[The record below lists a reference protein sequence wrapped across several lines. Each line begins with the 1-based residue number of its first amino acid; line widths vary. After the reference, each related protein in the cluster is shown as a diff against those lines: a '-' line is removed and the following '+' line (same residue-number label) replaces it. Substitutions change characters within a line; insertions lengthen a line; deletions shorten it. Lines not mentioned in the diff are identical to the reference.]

1 MDARLMARPELH
13 RTLVAAVEAVS
24 PPAGGGL
31 VVTEVEL
38 MLPLELVAGSR
49 GGRPVIA
56 GGVPHT
62 RWRSGVL
69 PEVHTA
75 RLQIAL
81 VDAGDRASDA
91 MRRRGE

>member
-1 MDARLMARPELH
+1 MARPELY

-24 PPAGGGL
+24 PPAGSGL

-38 MLPLELVAGSR
+38 TLPLELMAGSR

-81 VDAGDRASDA
+81 TGAGDRAPTA